1 MVAVSM
7 QIASTMLADMHV
19 NAILVGLATVLLVLI
34 STSALAITE
43 VVTNSQ
49 LAQTLQV
56 PLLVNVI
63 QVMSA
68 MVSLVPMSMSV

>member
-1 MVAVSM
+1 LIYF
-7 QIASTMLADMHV
+7 QYE
-19 NAILVGLATVLLVLI
+19 LATVLLVLI